1 MSNINNID
9 LIPHADTEK
18 SCSPQIFPCKEELNT
33 HIHFE
38 VITGLVGSLF
48 RSDKNS
54 HISKAFTL
62 GGAGLAQLKDT
73 AGKQAV
79 WST

>member
-1 MSNINNID
+1 MLFTSDIS
-9 LIPHADTEK
+9 LQGRTQHTYSFGSE
-18 SCSPQIFPCKEELNT
+18 
-33 HIHFE
+33 
-38 VITGLVGSLF
+38 ITGLVGSLF
-48 RSDKNS
+48 RSDTNS

-73 AGKQAV
+73 AGIQAV